1 MQNNLSTEQ
10 QLFLEGVNKF
20 NNGEYYDAHEICEEL
35 WSEYVLKDS
44 LFIQGLIQ
52 VSVAYFHITNLNLR
66 GSKSLFSKSLPKLK
80 KFSSNHRNFNVKQ
93 FIIDIEKS
101 KENVIS
107 IEKSKDFNW
116 KLAPKINIEL

>member
-20 NNGEYYDAHEICEEL
+20 NNGEYYDAHEIWEEL

-101 KENVIS
+101 KENVVS

>member
-1 MQNNLSTEQ
+1 MQNNLSIEQ

-20 NNGEYYDAHEICEEL
+20 NNGEYYDAHEIWEEL

-101 KENVIS
+101 KENVVS

>member
-1 MQNNLSTEQ
+1 LQNNLSTEQ

-20 NNGEYYDAHEICEEL
+20 NNGKYYDAHEIWEEL

-101 KENVIS
+101 KENVVS